1 MKQLCLKQQWRYP
14 TDSIV
19 RLFPRNDEARRI
31 LEKESHHWTVR
42 PLSQDTSDIERHLL
56 LKGWIVVRSMI
67 GTSEADDRWVH
78 VNRDNNFYVLLYQD
92 AEPYHYGIFPTN
104 LLKRKRI

>member
-1 MKQLCLKQQWRYP
+1 MKQLCLKQKWLYP

-19 RLFPRNDEARRI
+19 RLFPRNDEARRL
-31 LEKESHHWTVR
+31 LEKESRHWTVR
-42 PLSQDTSDIERHLL
+42 PLPQDTNDIERHLL

-67 GTSEADDRWVH
+67 GTTEADDRWVH
-78 VNRDNNFYVLLYQD
+78 VSKDNNFYVLLYQD

-104 LLKRKRI
+104 LLRRKRI